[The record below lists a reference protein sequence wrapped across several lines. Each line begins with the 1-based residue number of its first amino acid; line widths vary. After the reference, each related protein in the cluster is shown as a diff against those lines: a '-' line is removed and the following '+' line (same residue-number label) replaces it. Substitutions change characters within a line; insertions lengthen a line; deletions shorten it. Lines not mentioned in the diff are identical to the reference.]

1 MTFYKEMQTIAKNV
15 LKEFNQGEIKL
26 VHLTGSA
33 NLSPDAPDE
42 MKETIYDL
50 KGSVKG
56 VTFKY
61 LKEGYVTHTDFE
73 VTVGV
78 IPDVEP
84 SENDFLQINGVR
96 YKIIRD
102 ISVPANGTRV
112 VWKFLARKGG

>member
-1 MTFYKEMQTIAKNV
+1 MTFYKEMQNIAKNV
-15 LKEFNQGEIKL
+15 LNEFNQGEIKL

-33 NLSPDAPDE
+33 DTSPDAPGD
-42 MKETIYDL
+42 MKETVYKL
-50 KGSVKG
+50 KGSVRG

-78 IPDVEP
+78 IPDVQP
-84 SENDFLQINGVR
+84 SENDFLLINNVR